1 MKTNNNENNDYMK
14 KLNLKKVIDIVLNY
28 STFVLSGEVENK
40 NHKKI
45 ICKFYSEYNHDDK
58 VQEFHIE
65 IYSSKDRKFLYSN
78 SICGAVSMVSDLIDQ
93 LVNVEFFG
101 NY

>member
-1 MKTNNNENNDYMK
+1 MKTNKENNEFMK

-28 STFVLSGEVENK
+28 STFVLSGEIENK
-40 NHKKI
+40 NNKKI
-45 ICKFYSEYNHDDK
+45 ICKFYSEYNHDEK

-101 NY
+101 DY

>member
-1 MKTNNNENNDYMK
+1 MTTKNNDYMK
-14 KLNLKKVIDIVLNY
+14 TLNLKKVVDIVLNY

-40 NHKKI
+40 NNKKI
-45 ICKFYSEYNHDDK
+45 ICKFYSEY
-58 VQEFHIE
+58 
-65 IYSSKDRKFLYSN
+65 

-101 NY
+101 DY

>member
-1 MKTNNNENNDYMK
+1 MTQENKDYVK

-28 STFVLSGEVENK
+28 TTFVLSGEVENK

-45 ICKFYSEYNHDDK
+45 ICKFYTEYNHDEE

-65 IYSSKDRKFLYSN
+65 IYSKKNRKFLYTN
-78 SICGAVSMVSDLIDQ
+78 SVCGAVSMVSDLIDQ

-101 NY
+101 DY

>member
-1 MKTNNNENNDYMK
+1 MTQENKDYVK

-28 STFVLSGEVENK
+28 STFVLSGEIENK
-40 NHKKI
+40 NNKKI
-45 ICKFYSEYNHDDK
+45 ICKFYSEYNHDEK

-101 NY
+101 DY